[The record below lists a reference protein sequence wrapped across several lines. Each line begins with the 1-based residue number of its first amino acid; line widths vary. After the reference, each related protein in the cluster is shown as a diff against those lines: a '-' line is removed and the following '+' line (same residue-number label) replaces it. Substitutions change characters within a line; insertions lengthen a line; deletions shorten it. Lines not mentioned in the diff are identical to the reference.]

1 MTTQKKF
8 LRGYIVKNYLV
19 GEINLWW
26 AKVYWGEILPLGGGG
41 GGGGGGGR
49 VNKFWMVEVILPYP
63 SSRKTLLTPP
73 SFYPFHTKGSF
84 PPTVEQFSCFNPIK
98 TLFLAVVITVATRL
112 VITMAYTNSIVY

>member
-1 MTTQKKF
+1 M
-8 LRGYIVKNYLV
+8 
-19 GEINLWW
+19 
-26 AKVYWGEILPLGGGG
+26 
-41 GGGGGGGR
+41 
-49 VNKFWMVEVILPYP
+49 NKFWMVEVILPYP

-98 TLFLAVVITVATRL
+98 TLFLAVVITVATSL

>member
-26 AKVYWGEILPLGGGG
+26 AKVYWGEILPLGGGRR
-41 GGGGGGGR
+41 GGR

>member
-41 GGGGGGGR
+41 GVGGGGGG
-49 VNKFWMVEVILPYP
+49 
-63 SSRKTLLTPP
+63 
-73 SFYPFHTKGSF
+73 GGG
-84 PPTVEQFSCFNPIK
+84 
-98 TLFLAVVITVATRL
+98 
-112 VITMAYTNSIVY
+112 